1 MSRQVTATL
10 VLDFNFVSEDW
21 GIDFESMS
29 DADFRSF
36 VTDQFWEVVGESG
49 HLEPEIEEHTPYV

>member
-1 MSRQVTATL
+1 MARQVTATL

-29 DADFRSF
+29 DADFHYF
-36 VTDQFWEVVGESG
+36 VTEQFWEVIAESG
-49 HLEPEIEEHTPYV
+49 HLEPEIEEHNG